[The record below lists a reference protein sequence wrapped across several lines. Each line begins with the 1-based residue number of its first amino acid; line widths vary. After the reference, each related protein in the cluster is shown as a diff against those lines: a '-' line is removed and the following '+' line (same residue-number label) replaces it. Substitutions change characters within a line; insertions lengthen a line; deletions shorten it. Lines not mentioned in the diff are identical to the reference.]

1 MVHNFEIFSLDLFPG
16 QNLTVL
22 LGETL
27 GFKYYNSRGV
37 TDHIIVLQMHSS
49 FRLVLHLSFAK
60 HPPMLFDTKR

>member
-49 FRLVLHLSFAK
+49 LDLFYTCLLQK